1 MKALVLQLLLVT
13 AAIAAPVDNVTAP
26 AVKAGDSWTYKT
38 TTEKATSGWNQ
49 TRDVFKV
56 SRVTSSSIYFTVQ
69 PSGSTQPPKE
79 LFGGLD
85 WSRARDLG
93 GTETVVNKPLSFPLN
108 VGKTWKL
115 EYTEDHPSNKLHKSE
130 KWTEQFTVVGPETV
144 EVPAGKFD
152 AIKIEC
158 EGHWTAEIEPT
169 RTVVQGA
176 QVNAGGVSMGT
187 QVTNLG
193 AGAKSGRVYKA
204 FWYVPAVKRWVKSV
218 EEYYSSGGVRNES
231 YTGELESFEV
241 NP

>member
-1 MKALVLQLLLVT
+1 MLLQFVLVSAAL
-13 AAIAAPVDNVTAP
+13 AAPVDSINAP

-38 TTEKATSGWNQ
+38 TTEKATSGWTQ

-56 SRVTSSSIYFTVQ
+56 SRVSSSSIYFTVQ

-85 WSRARDLG
+85 WSRARDIG
-93 GTETVVNKPLSFPLN
+93 GAETVVNKPLSFPLV
-108 VGKTWKL
+108 VGKTWKV

-130 KWTEQFTVVGPETV
+130 KWTEQFNVVGYESV
-144 EVPAGKFD
+144 DVPAGKFD
-152 AIKIEC
+152 ALKIEC
-158 EGHWTAEIEPT
+158 EGHWTAELEPT
-169 RTVVQGA
+169 KTVVQGA
-176 QVNAGGVSMGT
+176 QANASGVSMST
-187 QVTNLG
+187 QVANTG

-204 FWYVPAVKRWVKSV
+204 FWYVPSVKRWVKSV

-241 NP
+241 SP